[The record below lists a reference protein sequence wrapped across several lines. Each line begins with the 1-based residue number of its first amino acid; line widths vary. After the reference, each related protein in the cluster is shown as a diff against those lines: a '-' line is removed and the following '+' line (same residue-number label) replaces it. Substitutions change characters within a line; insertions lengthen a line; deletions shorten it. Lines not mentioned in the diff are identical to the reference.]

1 MKYLEFG
8 RWLPGGG
15 YDVFIGQVAMAGWA
29 GLLVTGLNLIPAGQL
44 DGGHIL
50 YALAGQKW
58 AGRILWVVLFGLA
71 ALSFLWLGWLL
82 WVVLIFLVSRMRLPL
97 LDDVTGL
104 TARQRVLAVVMVL
117 VFLLV
122 FSPIPWTIIS

>member
-1 MKYLEFG
+1 
-8 RWLPGGG
+8 
-15 YDVFIGQVAMAGWA
+15 
-29 GLLVTGLNLIPAGQL
+29 
-44 DGGHIL
+44 
-50 YALAGQKW
+50 
-58 AGRILWVVLFGLA
+58 
-71 ALSFLWLGWLL
+71 
-82 WVVLIFLVSRMRLPL
+82 MRLPL